1 MLEKAHPLHLGE
13 HQMTHRR
20 ILLATCLL
28 GILATNAAGQS
39 VPARAIRDLHFE
51 MAVELL
57 RDASVALRVQSMA
70 GNDYRPHIDILKEVA
85 TEDFLQQ
92 LKSTSGLTRH
102 RPSWKRRRRSWRPST
117 N

>member
-1 MLEKAHPLHLGE
+1 
-13 HQMTHRR
+13 MTHRR